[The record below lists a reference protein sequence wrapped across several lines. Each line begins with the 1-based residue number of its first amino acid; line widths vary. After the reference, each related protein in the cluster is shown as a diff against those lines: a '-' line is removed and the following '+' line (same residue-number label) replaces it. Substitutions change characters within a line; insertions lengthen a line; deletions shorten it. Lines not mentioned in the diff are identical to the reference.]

1 MTTGGYRLD
10 LHLHSTYS
18 PDSRLPLE
26 DAIGR
31 LGVQELN
38 GFALTDHNTVAGHAA
53 LRALADRYPQ
63 YRFLPGIEVS
73 TQEGHLLVFGVAE
86 VPPLRRPVEE
96 TVEWVEAH
104 GGVAVPAHPARHSH
118 GIGRRIAARLKV
130 PALETLNGHNSEVA
144 NARASVIATRRGLGE
159 TGGSDAHDV
168 WGVGRGY
175 TVFPEGLET
184 TDQLLEELRRRHTRS
199 AGVSLRFGQMAG
211 LAVRT
216 VARRVVRGFRPI

>member
-1 MTTGGYRLD
+1 MGGFRLD

-26 DAIGR
+26 AAVGQ
-31 LGVQELN
+31 LGVHALN
-38 GFALTDHNTVAGHAA
+38 GFALTDHNTLAGHAA
-53 LRALADRYPQ
+53 LRAMADRYPQ
-63 YRFLPGIEVS
+63 YRFIPGVEVS
-73 TQEGHLLVFGVAE
+73 THEGHLLVFGVSE
-86 VPPLRRPVEE
+86 LPPIHQPAEE

-118 GIGRRIAARLKV
+118 GIGRRLAARLKV

-144 NARASVIATRRGLGE
+144 NAQATLIAAERKLGE
-159 TGGSDAHDV
+159 TGGSDAHDL

-175 TVFPEGLET
+175 TLFPEGVESV
-184 TDQLLEELRRRHTRS
+184 DQLLEEIRRRHTRS
-199 AGVSLRFGQMAG
+199 AGVSLRFAEMAR

-216 VARRVVRGFRPI
+216 VALRVVRGFRPI